1 MFEHFNTA
9 LQAGLTK
16 AVFDH
21 ARNYLICAFILAV
34 GTNELKNQAS
44 NFFGLVQSDFSGV
57 GVIAIACALMLLNL
71 FDGIRQIVR
80 FRYHTVWVIGLVALY
95 AYLSIRIVEIAWNFR
110 VAA

>member
-34 GTNELKNQAS
+34 GTNELKNRT
-44 NFFGLVQSDFSGV
+44 VTFSGWCR
-57 GVIAIACALMLLNL
+57 A
-71 FDGIRQIVR
+71 
-80 FRYHTVWVIGLVALY
+80 T
-95 AYLSIRIVEIAWNFR
+95 FR
-110 VAA
+110 VLALSLSHAL